1 MAQKRDSKTGR
12 YTLSKETPPTARE
25 SNSPEKVTQNKGIA
39 AQRKSILGSMPKTL
53 RVQAHSPISIP
64 TDAITEGTRY
74 AYRNGQCFTLAIVL
88 AEKHN
93 TDIGLL
99 VEISKIPWGTR
110 EDDPKLLE
118 KYPDWFNEAYH
129 AVALM
134 ENSVE
139 DKAIAIDI
147 DGSHNMI
154 SIRKQAKH
162 IPDLTMIRVTPDSLR
177 QRLANHRNT
186 KFGTKFYKQNY
197 CSAEIVAE
205 LIK

>member
-12 YTLSKETPPTARE
+12 YTLSKETPPTARK
-25 SNSPEKVTQNKGIA
+25 SGFPKKVTQNKGLA
-39 AQRKSILGSMPKTL
+39 TQRKSILGSMPKTL
-53 RVQAHSPISIP
+53 RVQAHWPISIP
-64 TDAITEGTRY
+64 TDAITESTRY
-74 AYRNGQCFTLAIVL
+74 AYRNGQCFALAIVL

-99 VEISKIPWGTR
+99 VEISKISWGTR
-110 EDDPKLLE
+110 ADDPKLLE
-118 KYPDWFNEAYH
+118 KYPDWFNETYH
-129 AVALM
+129 AVALI
-134 ENSVE
+134 ENSTE

-147 DGSHNMI
+147 DGSHNMV

-162 IPDLTMIRVTPDSLR
+162 IQELTMIRITPDALR
-177 QRLANHRNT
+177 QRLSNHRNT

-197 CSAEIVAE
+197 RSAEIVAE